1 MGNNKSFLENIFG
14 DEKLLWFIILFL
26 LLFWCC
32 GCYYKAGTRSED
44 FEDSF
49 EDIPMNVE

>member
-1 MGNNKSFLENIFG
+1 MGNNKSFLGNFFG

-32 GCYYKAGTRSED
+32 GCYIKSGTRTEE
-44 FEDSF
+44 FEESF